1 MAIIID
7 GKNTAKE
14 IRKGIKEKV
23 AIFREKY
30 GYSPKLSVI
39 LVGNDPASEIY
50 VRNKENACRKVDMDA
65 ETLHM
70 PDTTTTEELLT
81 LIERLNTDEK
91 VSGILVQ
98 LPVPKQIDTD
108 AVLKAISPMKDVDGF
123 HPVNGGMMLQKKA
136 LLEPCTPTGCIELLK
151 RYGVPL
157 EGAEAVVIGR
167 SNLVGKPVSVMLQ
180 RENCT
185 VTMCH
190 SKTKDLESHVRRA
203 DIIIAAIGKPKMIP
217 GEWIKEGAAVIDVG
231 INRLEDG
238 TVCGDVDFETASRK
252 AGFITPVPG
261 GVGPMTVA
269 MLLRNTLLAA
279 EARIG

>member
-14 IRKGIKEKV
+14 IRKEIKEKV

-50 VRNKENACRKVDMDA
+50 VRNKENACRKVDMYA
-65 ETLHM
+65 ETIHM
-70 PDTTTTEELLT
+70 PDSTTTEELLT

-98 LPVPKQIDTD
+98 LPMPKQIDTD

-190 SKTKDLESHVRRA
+190 SRTKDLESHVRRA
-203 DIIIAAIGKPKMIP
+203 DIVIAAIGKPQMIP

-279 EARIG
+279 EAKIG

>member
-14 IRKGIKEKV
+14 IRKEIKEKV

-39 LVGNDPASEIY
+39 LLGNDPASEIY

-65 ETLHM
+65 ETIHM

-98 LPVPKQIDTD
+98 LPVPKQIDID

-190 SKTKDLESHVRRA
+190 SRTKDLESHVRRA
-203 DIIIAAIGKPKMIP
+203 DIVIAAIGKPQMIP

-238 TVCGDVDFETASRK
+238 TVCGDVDFETVSRK

>member
-14 IRKGIKEKV
+14 IRKEIKEKV
-23 AIFREKY
+23 TMFREKH
-30 GYSPKLSVI
+30 GFSPKLSVI

-65 ETLHM
+65 ETIKM
-70 PDTTTTEELLT
+70 PETTTTEELLS
-81 LIERLNTDEK
+81 LIDRLNRDDK

-123 HPVNGGMMLQKKA
+123 HPVNGGMLLQKKA

-167 SNLVGKPVSVMLQ
+167 SNLVGKPLSVMLQ

-190 SKTKDLESHVRRA
+190 SKTKNLEAHVRRA
-203 DIIIAAIGKPKMIP
+203 DIVIAAIGKPKMIP
-217 GEWIKEGAAVIDVG
+217 GEWIKQGAAVIDVG
-231 INRLEDG
+231 INRLEHG
-238 TVCGDVDFETASRK
+238 TVCGDVDFEIASGN

>member
-14 IRKGIKEKV
+14 IRKKIKEKV

-157 EGAEAVVIGR
+157 EGEEAVVIGR

-190 SKTKDLESHVRRA
+190 SRTKDLESHVRRA
-203 DIIIAAIGKPKMIP
+203 DIVIAAIGKPKMIP

>member
-30 GYSPKLSVI
+30 GFSPKLSVI

-190 SKTKDLESHVRRA
+190 SKTKDLESHVCRA
-203 DIIIAAIGKPKMIP
+203 DIVIAAIGKPKMIP

>member
-7 GKNTAKE
+7 GKETAKQIRKE
-14 IRKGIKEKV
+14 IRTRVAAFKEQ
-23 AIFREKY
+23 Y
-30 GYSPKLSVI
+30 GFCPKLSVI

-50 VRNKENACRKVDMDA
+50 VRNKENACIKVNMDA
-65 ETLHM
+65 ETIHM
-70 PDTTTTEELLT
+70 PETTTTEELIS
-81 LIERLNTDEK
+81 LITRLNEDEK

-98 LPVPKQIDTD
+98 LPVPKQIDTEL
-108 AVLKAISPMKDVDGF
+108 VLKTISPMKDVDGF
-123 HPVNGGMMLQKKA
+123 HPLNGGMLLKNRA

-167 SNLVGKPVSVMLQ
+167 SNLVGKPIFIMLQ

-185 VTMCH
+185 VTLCH
-190 SKTKDLESHVRRA
+190 SKTKNLESHVRRA
-203 DIIIAAIGKPKMIP
+203 DILIAAIGKPRMIP

-238 TVCGDVDFETASRK
+238 TVCGDVDFDTAAER

-269 MLLRNTLLAA
+269 MLIKNTLIAA
-279 EARIG
+279 EAKIG

>member
-14 IRKGIKEKV
+14 IRKEIKEKV

-65 ETLHM
+65 ETIHM
-70 PDTTTTEELLT
+70 PGTTTTEELLT

-108 AVLKAISPMKDVDGF
+108 TVLKAISPMKDVDGF

-190 SKTKDLESHVRRA
+190 SKTKDLESHVCRA
-203 DIIIAAIGKPKMIP
+203 DIVIAAIGKPKMIP

>member
-14 IRKGIKEKV
+14 IRKEIKEKV

-65 ETLHM
+65 ETIHM

-190 SKTKDLESHVRRA
+190 SKTKALESHVRRA
-203 DIIIAAIGKPKMIP
+203 DIVIAAIGKPKMIP

>member
-1 MAIIID
+1 MAVIID

-14 IRKGIKEKV
+14 IRKEIRARVAGFKEKHG
-23 AIFREKY
+23 F
-30 GYSPKLSVI
+30 SPKLSVI

-50 VRNKENACRKVDMDA
+50 VRNKENACLKVDMDA

-70 PDTTTTEELLT
+70 PDTTTTEELLL
-81 LIERLNTDEK
+81 LINRLNSDEK

-98 LPVPKQIDTD
+98 LPVPKQIDTG
-108 AVLKAISPMKDVDGF
+108 AVLKAISPFKDVDGF
-123 HPVNGGMMLQKKA
+123 HPINSGMLLQNRA

-151 RYGVPL
+151 RYEVPL
-157 EGAEAVVIGR
+157 AGAEAVVIGR

-185 VTMCH
+185 VTLCH
-190 SKTKDLESHVRRA
+190 SKTKNLEQHVRRA
-203 DIIIAAIGKPKMIP
+203 DIVIAAIGKPRMIP

-231 INRLEDG
+231 INRLADG
-238 TVCGDVDFETASRK
+238 TVCGDVDYETASQR

-269 MLLRNTLLAA
+269 MLIRNTLIAA
-279 EARIG
+279 EAQIG

>member
-203 DIIIAAIGKPKMIP
+203 DIVIAAIGKPKMIP

-238 TVCGDVDFETASRK
+238 NVCGDVDFETASRK

-279 EARIG
+279 EA

>member
-14 IRKGIKEKV
+14 IRKEIKEKV

-203 DIIIAAIGKPKMIP
+203 DIVIAAIGKPKMIP

>member
-14 IRKGIKEKV
+14 IRKEIKEKV

-30 GYSPKLSVI
+30 GFSPKLSVI

-65 ETLHM
+65 ETIHM

-190 SKTKDLESHVRRA
+190 SRTKDLESHVRRA
-203 DIIIAAIGKPKMIP
+203 DIVIAAIGKTKMIP

>member
-30 GYSPKLSVI
+30 GFSPKLSVI

-98 LPVPKQIDTD
+98 LPAPKQIDTD

-203 DIIIAAIGKPKMIP
+203 DIVIAAIGKPKMIP